1 MDNLYFTILKL
12 GIATLKTWAA
22 TQTTAPGIAE
32 PNRIF
37 KPPVGTPCVRV
48 DFLPAQP
55 WPAGLGV
62 DALNENKGL
71 FQFSLHYPLDAAWG
85 KPTKM
90 VDSLCNAFKRGTR
103 LIEGTCAVTI
113 EKAWPS
119 AGWQDGSFFIT
130 PISVAWNCY
139 ASN

>member
-1 MDNLYFTILKL
+1 VENLDFTILKL

-22 TQTTAPGIAE
+22 TQTPVPGIAE
-32 PNRIF
+32 PNRVF
-37 KPPVGTPCVRV
+37 KPSVDRPWIRV
-48 DFLPAQP
+48 DYMPAQP

-71 FQFSLHYPLDAAWG
+71 FQFSLHWPLDDAWG
-85 KPTKM
+85 KPSKM
-90 VDSLCNAFKRGTR
+90 AGSLCVAFKRGTR
-103 LIEGTCAVTI
+103 LIDGQCAVTI
-113 EKAWPS
+113 EKSWPS
-119 AGWQDGSFFIT
+119 AGWQDGIYFIT

>member
-1 MDNLYFTILKL
+1 MENLYFTILKL
-12 GIATLKTWAA
+12 GVASLKTWAA
-22 TQTTAPGIAE
+22 AYSPVVSVAE
-32 PNRIF
+32 PNKVFKAVTGSPWVRI
-37 KPPVGTPCVRV
+37 

-62 DALNENKGL
+62 HALNENKGL
-71 FQFSLHYPLDAAWG
+71 FQFSLNWPLDTAWG
-85 KPTKM
+85 QNTKA
-90 VDSLCNAFKRGTR
+90 VDSLCSAFKRGTR
-103 LIEGTCAVTI
+103 LVENDCAVTI

-119 AGWQDGSFFIT
+119 PGWQDGLFYIT

>member
-37 KPPVGTPCVRV
+37 KPPVGTPWVRV
-48 DFLPAQP
+48 GFLPAQP

-71 FQFSLHYPLDAAWG
+71 FQFSLHYPLDDAWG

-113 EKAWPS
+113 EKSWPS

>member
-1 MDNLYFTILKL
+1 MEDLYFNILKL
-12 GIATLKTWAA
+12 GVAALKTWANK
-22 TQTTAPGIAE
+22 QSPVPGIAE

-37 KPPVGTPCVRV
+37 SPPVGKPWIRV

-62 DALNENKGL
+62 DALNANKGL
-71 FQFSLHYPLDAAWG
+71 FQFSLHYPLDEAWG
-85 KPTKM
+85 LPTKM
-90 VDSLCNAFKRGTR
+90 ADSICVAFKRGTR
-103 LIEGTCAVTI
+103 LIGDGCAVTL
-113 EKAWPS
+113 EKAWPT
-119 AGWQDGSFFIT
+119 AGWQDGTFFVI

>member
-22 TQTTAPGIAE
+22 TQTTVPGIAE

-37 KPPVGTPCVRV
+37 KPPVGTPWVRV

-71 FQFSLHYPLDAAWG
+71 FQFSLHYPLDDAWG